1 MDEKE
6 KEWEAQREEEL
17 RRLYQ
22 RGIFIPLTSR
32 SEKPEETASEE
43 QEEEDKDKKS
53 GQSA

>member
-1 MDEKE
+1 MHEKE

-17 RRLYQ
+17 RRLFQ

-32 SEKPEETASEE
+32 SEEPEEAASEE
-43 QEEEDKDKKS
+43 QGEEDKNKKS

>member
-17 RRLYQ
+17 RRLFQ

-32 SEKPEETASEE
+32 SEEPEEAASEE
-43 QEEEDKDKKS
+43 QEEEDKNKKS